1 MKNVAL
7 ITRRELQAYLRTMSG
22 YIIIA
27 VMLFIDGL
35 LFNAFAVQGTA
46 KKSSE
51 VLADFFMVTSGFPT
65 MLCAIFLS
73 MRLIAEERQ
82 TGTLALLYSS
92 PIHDLEIVLG
102 KFLASFLFLCL
113 FLAST
118 AYMPLLIAI
127 YGKVSI
133 GHILTGYFGL
143 MLVGACSLA
152 IGTFGSALVKS
163 QVIAAVL
170 SGLMLAGLTVCWL
183 LARVTDRPLTDVI
196 NGMAWWAHFD
206 AFRTGLVHV
215 KHVVYFCLV
224 TFLALFAATRV
235 LEARRWR

>member
-1 MKNVAL
+1 MRNISL

-35 LFNAFAVQGTA
+35 LFNAFAVPGTA

-51 VLADFFMVTSGFPT
+51 VLADFFTLTSGIT
-65 MLCAIFLS
+65 MVGAVFLS

-82 TGTLALLYSS
+82 TGTVALLYSS
-92 PIHDLEIVLG
+92 PIHDVEIVLG
-102 KFLASFLFLCL
+102 KFLAAFLFLCL
-113 FLAST
+113 FFCST
-118 AYMPLLIAI
+118 AYMPVLIAV
-127 YGKVSI
+127 YGKVSA
-133 GHILTGYFGL
+133 GHIFAGYFGL
-143 MLVGACSLA
+143 MLVGASGLA
-152 IGTFGSALVKS
+152 LGTFGSALTRS
-163 QVIAAVL
+163 QVVAAVL
-170 SGLMLAGLTVCWL
+170 SGVMVLALTTCWL
-183 LARVTDRPLTDVI
+183 LAKVTDRPLTDII
-196 NGMAWWAHFD
+196 NGLAWWGHFD

-215 KHVVYFCLV
+215 KHVAYFCLV